1 MRAIAAALT
10 VWLVAFTTPV
20 AAVEIPQLPQHLP
33 GQGPIVEFPHAPV
46 PVPFTVAD
54 YVGYVSDVSSYP
66 GGGYVPVVDVFNEI
80 RSKHPETLRRNLEL
94 VIAENNAALADPA
107 RVAQAQQDA
116 LADFSGV
123 LTPLSEA
130 FGPEV
135 GAHFRAAIRDNRLPK
150 TQMLFDGGWF
160 ARAGGIASS
169 TFVEKRVFNYKRPFI
184 VAPEQVHRM
193 TIPERDIY
201 PTSQSFPSGHTNQV
215 TWAATLLAVI
225 LPEAA
230 PQLLARATSAGH
242 SRIVLGV
249 HYPLDVIGGRM
260 TGTAAAADRW
270 NDPKMKAA
278 LRAAGEEIR
287 AELQWRC
294 GKPLAECLP
303 APTGNADL
311 LTDYTEKLHYN
322 FPTIWAPDAPMV
334 VPQQAPDL
342 LSERFPEL
350 NYHQRAEI
358 LRQTALPAGH
368 PLDNQRG
375 TGSWQRLNLGRAFT
389 ANYTIDANGN
399 LKVTP

>member
-1 MRAIAAALT
+1 MRAFVAAST
-10 VWLVAFTTPV
+10 VVFLSYAIPV
-20 AAVEIPQLPQHLP
+20 EAVEIPQIPQHLP
-33 GQGPIVEFPHAPV
+33 GQGPIVNFPNAPV
-46 PVPFTVAD
+46 PTPFELSD
-54 YVGYVSDVSSYP
+54 YVGYVSDVSSHP
-66 GGGYVPVVDVFNEI
+66 GGGYVPVVDIFNDI
-80 RSKHPETLRRNLEL
+80 RSQHPEVLRQNLEF
-94 VIAENNAALADPA
+94 VIAENTAALNNPA
-107 RVAQAQQDA
+107 RVTQAQRDA
-116 LADFSGV
+116 LADFDGV
-123 LTPLSEA
+123 LLPLSEA
-130 FGPEV
+130 LGPEL
-135 GAHFRAAIRDNRLPK
+135 GAHFRAALRDNRLPK

-184 VAPEQVHRM
+184 VAPDQVHRM
-193 TIPERDIY
+193 AIPERDIY
-201 PTSQSFPSGHTNQV
+201 PTSQSFPSGHTNQI

-278 LRAAGEEIR
+278 LRAAGQEIR
-287 AELQWRC
+287 TELQWRC
-294 GKPLAECLP
+294 GRSVAECLP
-303 APTGNADL
+303 APENNAGL
-311 LTDYTEKLHYN
+311 LADYTEKLHYN
-322 FPTIWAPDAPMV
+322 FPTVWEADAPMV
-334 VPQQAPDL
+334 VPPQAPDL

-375 TGSWQRLNLGRAFT
+375 AGSWQRLNLGRAFM
-389 ANYTIDANGN
+389 AQYHIDTHGN
-399 LKVTP
+399 LQVIL